1 MAYPI
6 PCRRSIGI
14 TGSLPEWVVTPAQAG
29 PNFPGDEP
37 MADSK
42 VGSSVLVGLIA
53 FIAVSAWLAVEVAS
67 DNPYRPNHV
76 IEPRLISDR
85 VATGSTMIP
94 VSESLSASEA
104 LVTSPPPAPKPVEDT
119 PVVRRAVA
127 PAPAPRRTAPR
138 PVVVAKSPPPPV
150 VAPTTTRTHIIV
162 EERRLSQDDRIRLA
176 VMDRLAASPHLN
188 GKIGVEAKD
197 AVVRLTG
204 WTRTVGQARHAERE
218 ARSVRSVKHV
228 QNEIRPRVGGSV

>member
-1 MAYPI
+1 
-6 PCRRSIGI
+6 
-14 TGSLPEWVVTPAQAG
+14 
-29 PNFPGDEP
+29 

-67 DNPYRPNHV
+67 NNPYRPPHV
-76 IEPRLISDR
+76 PEPRLVKDR
-85 VATGSTMIP
+85 VSTGSTMIP
-94 VSESLSASEA
+94 VHASLSPDERV
-104 LVTSPPPAPKPVEDT
+104 VTQESPAPVAIPKP
-119 PVVRRAVA
+119 PVQRS
-127 PAPAPRRTAPR
+127 APR
-138 PVVVAKSPPPPV
+138 PAPVKAAVPQGKPRASPAPV
-150 VAPTTTRTHIIV
+150 RTSILV
-162 EERRLSQDDRIRLA
+162 EERRLSPDERIRLE
-176 VMDRLAASPHLN
+176 VMDRLAANPQLN
-188 GKIGVEAKD
+188 GKIGVETKD